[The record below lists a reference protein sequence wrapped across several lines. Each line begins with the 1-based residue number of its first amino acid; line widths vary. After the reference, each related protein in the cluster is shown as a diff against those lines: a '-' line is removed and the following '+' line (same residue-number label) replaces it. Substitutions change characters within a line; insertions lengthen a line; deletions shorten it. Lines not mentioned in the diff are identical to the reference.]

1 MKYINRIIQLPD
13 YSFFLLGPRNV
24 GKSTW
29 LKNVLPNAKYFDLLD
44 SSLYFELLRNSATL
58 EAMIGNASSE
68 TWVVIDEIQK
78 IPALLDEVHRLIEN
92 KKWKFVLCGSSARK
106 IRRAGVNLLG
116 GRAMI
121 CNLES
126 FSSAELKELFN
137 LEYSIEWGMLP
148 VVALNLMSPPEFLNS
163 YFETYIK
170 EEIKEEG
177 FVRALPPF
185 IRFLNIAGLLN
196 GQSIN
201 AQNISRDAMISR
213 TTVDSYFSVLTDTL
227 LGYFLPAYQP
237 KLKVREQ
244 AHPKFY
250 WFDSGVARAAAGLL
264 FEPLDRLWKGTAL
277 ETLIFHEL
285 RTYNEISKRNRP
297 IYFYKTTS
305 GSEIDFIIETKRQRP
320 NSKAHIICIEVK
332 LSEKW
337 DKKWEKPAR
346 SLDNHKGIHVDK
358 MIGIYLGK
366 REYHFD
372 KFEVYPVTTFLQKLY
387 KGEIY

>member
-1 MKYINRIIQLPD
+1 MVYINRNIRLPNC
-13 YSFFLLGPRNV
+13 SFFLLGPRNV

-29 LKNVLPNAKYFDLLD
+29 LKNVLPNAKYFDLLE
-44 SSLYFELLRNSATL
+44 SSLYFELLQNPDDL
-58 EAMIGNASSE
+58 EAMIGTASPD
-68 TWVVIDEIQK
+68 TWVIIDEIQK
-78 IPALLDEVHRLIEN
+78 VPALLNEVHRLIEN
-92 KKWKFVLCGSSARK
+92 KGWRFVLCGSSARK
-106 IRRAGVNLLG
+106 IRRGGVNLLG
-116 GRAMI
+116 GRAIM

-126 FSSAELKELFN
+126 FSSSELRELFD
-137 LEYSIEWGMLP
+137 LEFSMEWGTLP

-177 FVRALPPF
+177 LVRALPPF

-244 AHPKFY
+244 THPKFY
-250 WFDSGVARAAAGLL
+250 WFDSGVARAASGLL

-285 RTYNEISKRNRP
+285 RVYNEMSKRNRP

-305 GSEIDFIIETKRQRP
+305 GSEIDFVIENRKQRP
-320 NSKAHIICIEVK
+320 NSKAHITCIEVK

-337 DKKWEKPAR
+337 NRKWEKPAR

-372 KFEVYPVTTFLQKLY
+372 KFEVYPVATFLQKLHK
-387 KGEIY
+387 KGIF